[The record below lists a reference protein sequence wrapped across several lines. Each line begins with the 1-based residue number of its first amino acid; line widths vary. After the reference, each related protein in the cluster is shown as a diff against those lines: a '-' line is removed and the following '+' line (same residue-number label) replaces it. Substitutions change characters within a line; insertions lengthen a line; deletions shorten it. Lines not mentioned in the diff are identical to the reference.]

1 MNTEYIIELKQIRY
15 SYPDGTLALDD
26 LNLRFPKNKKIA
38 ILGANGAGK
47 STLFCVLNGIHHAQ
61 SGSYQYGG
69 QAVEY
74 NKNALRQLRSNV
86 GIVFQEPD
94 HQIFAPTVFEEIS
107 FGPMN
112 LKIDKT
118 EVKKRVD
125 WAIEQTHLQALRSK
139 APHLLSFGQKKM
151 VCIASI
157 LSMQPEVMVLDE
169 PTAGLDHQHAIQTMQ
184 LLEKLHREGKTIIL
198 STHDVSMAYSWAD
211 WVVVLRKGSCVLEGT
226 PQDVFMDTRFDAI
239 EELEK
244 PLLLKVY
251 EKLKQIYPALP
262 CPKKE
267 EDLLAYL
274 TSENEIHPSRHQ

>member
-1 MNTEYIIELKQIRY
+1 M
-15 SYPDGTLALDD
+15 
-26 LNLRFPKNKKIA
+26 
-38 ILGANGAGK
+38 
-47 STLFCVLNGIHHAQ
+47 NGIHTPQ
-61 SGSYQYGG
+61 SGTYLYDGKT
-69 QAVEY
+69 VEY
-74 NKNALRQLRSNV
+74 NKKALRSLRSNV

-112 LKIDKT
+112 LKIDKE
-118 EVKKRVD
+118 EVKKRVES
-125 WAIEQTHLQALRSK
+125 AIDQTNMHAFKSK

-169 PTAGLDHQHAIQTMQ
+169 PTAGLDHLHAIQTME
-184 LLEKLHREGKTIIL
+184 LLESLHQDGKTIIL

-211 WVVVLRKGSCVLEGT
+211 WVVVLRNGCCAMEGS
-226 PQDVFMDTRFDAI
+226 PQDVFMNPGFDEI

-244 PLLLKVY
+244 PFLLKVY
-251 EKLKQIYPALP
+251 EKLKFVYPDMP

-267 EDLLAYL
+267 ADLLGFL
-274 TSENEIHPSRHQ
+274 NN